1 MTEESKI
8 KAQEIKLPFP
18 YSKNNL
24 PSFTVVTLSE
34 YAGRKAIQTSTTI
47 PLPIQ
52 SENTTQNLTPKE
64 IPVFHQENI
73 SFHYEIKD
81 LIDGYSFLYPITIEI
96 KELKDDGIFV
106 SECSTLNLYAQGE
119 TYDES
124 IDEMKSLIVDDYLAF
139 LKDYPDRLTDDAIS
153 ILRLYCALFGEDL
166 PS

>member
-1 MTEESKI
+1 MSTSTYYNKKPIVNGYVGTGSK
-8 KAQEIKLPFP
+8 
-18 YSKNNL
+18 
-24 PSFTVVTLSE
+24 VVTLSE
-34 YAGRKAIQTSTTI
+34 YASKKEIKTSTTI

-52 SENTTQNLTPKE
+52 SKTTTQNITPKG
-64 IPVFHQENI
+64 IPVSYQENT
-73 SFHYEIKD
+73 SSHYEIKD
-81 LIDGYSFLYPITIEI
+81 LIDGYSFLYPITLEI

-106 SECSTLNLYAQGE
+106 AECSTLNLYAQGE

-124 IDEMKSLIVDDYLAF
+124 IDEIKSLIVDDYLAF